1 MDADLLSIYEARRA
15 AELAWEAFRKFRGTD
30 VSLIDEMVQTVSS
43 AIEPECA
50 RLGLLA
56 AEETGYGNAE
66 DKRLKNLFNC
76 LTVADWLRNVRTLGV
91 LWQDDVTKIVAV
103 GEPMGV
109 VAALIPVTNPTSMI
123 IYKVLS
129 AIKAGTEE
137 AEEALETEI
146 GRSVGF
152 NNHQIAQR
160 PSELAMGD
168 LRRLELART
177 LAVQPSLLLLD
188 EVFAGLT
195 LGVIDQISELLVERK
210 KHGLTYVMV
219 SHDLRS
225 MAPLVDRVI
234 AISFGEIITEG
245 TFNEVV
251 NNKTVQEAY
260 LGQ

>member
-1 MDADLLSIYEARRA
+1 MTDLLAVQDLSKTFGGLSAVKNLSFCVSEGETVGLIGPNGAGKTTIFNLIMNEFRPDSGEIFFKGEAISRYPTHERVKLGIA
-15 AELAWEAFRKFRGTD
+15 RTYQVPRPF
-30 VSLIDEMVQTVSS
+30 SEMTVGEN
-43 AIEPECA
+43 IRVGMLPDN
-50 RLGLLA
+50 LWKMVT
-56 AEETGYGNAE
+56 EET
-66 DKRLKNLFNC
+66 D
-76 LTVADWLRNVRTLGV
+76 
-91 LWQDDVTKIVAV
+91 
-103 GEPMGV
+103 
-109 VAALIPVTNPTSMI
+109 
-123 IYKVLS
+123 
-129 AIKAGTEE
+129 
-137 AEEALETEI
+137 EALEIEI

-152 NNHQIAQR
+152 DDHQIAQQ

-177 LAVQPSLLLLD
+177 LAIQPSLLLLD

-195 LGVIDQISELLVERK
+195 LGEIDQISELLVERK

-251 NNKTVQEAY
+251 NNKIVQEAY

>member
-1 MDADLLSIYEARRA
+1 
-15 AELAWEAFRKFRGTD
+15 
-30 VSLIDEMVQTVSS
+30 
-43 AIEPECA
+43 
-50 RLGLLA
+50 
-56 AEETGYGNAE
+56 
-66 DKRLKNLFNC
+66 
-76 LTVADWLRNVRTLGV
+76 
-91 LWQDDVTKIVAV
+91 
-103 GEPMGV
+103 
-109 VAALIPVTNPTSMI
+109 
-123 IYKVLS
+123 
-129 AIKAGTEE
+129 
-137 AEEALETEI
+137 
-146 GRSVGF
+146 
-152 NNHQIAQR
+152 
-160 PSELAMGD
+160 MGD

-195 LGVIDQISELLVERK
+195 LGEIDQISELLVERK